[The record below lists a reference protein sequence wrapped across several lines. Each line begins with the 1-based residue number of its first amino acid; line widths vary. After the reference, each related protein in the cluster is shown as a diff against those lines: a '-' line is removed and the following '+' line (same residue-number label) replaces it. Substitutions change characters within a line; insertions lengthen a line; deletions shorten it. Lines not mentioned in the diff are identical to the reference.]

1 MFKLKPETCLDN
13 VTDLKKD
20 PLLVWQHRHIHL
32 IAFLTAFVFPTA
44 IGFAWDGWKAALGAF
59 LIAGVL
65 RVVVL
70 QHCTFCINSLC
81 HYIGD
86 QPCSSKCSARNS
98 WLMAIITLGEGY
110 HNYHQEFQHD
120 YRNGVK
126 PWQIDS
132 TKWIIWTLSQVGL
145 VKQLRRIPMERI
157 ILSELAEVQRQPK
170 NRLADSS
177 LSATATSYQRLH
189 AAAHEWAGRR
199 ATQIEVTREMLADL
213 RREIRS
219 ALRVLRLPDFALS
232 SLEPEFFCL
241 DSQPLSMSS
250 WSGDGLL
257 MTQARHAS

>member
-1 MFKLKPETCLDN
+1 
-13 VTDLKKD
+13 
-20 PLLVWQHRHIHL
+20 
-32 IAFLTAFVFPTA
+32 
-44 IGFAWDGWKAALGAF
+44 
-59 LIAGVL
+59 
-65 RVVVL
+65 
-70 QHCTFCINSLC
+70 
-81 HYIGD
+81 
-86 QPCSSKCSARNS
+86 
-98 WLMAIITLGEGY
+98 MAIITLGEGY
-110 HNYHQEFQHD
+110 HNYHHEFQHD

-177 LSATATSYQRLH
+177 LSATATTRITRSYQRLR